1 MNATTSTSERTVD
14 VIVVGAGP
22 VGENVAGRTAS
33 AGLHTV
39 LVEAERLGGECS
51 YWACIPSKALL
62 RPLDALDAARRVTGS
77 AEAVTG
83 VLDVEKVLARRTSFT
98 SNWDDSGQ
106 VTWAEGAGIEVLRG
120 YGRLDGERRVVVT
133 TPADGD
139 VTLLARRAVVVAT
152 GSVPVEPPLD
162 GLDTTPHWGSRE
174 ATSATAVPE
183 SLAIIGG
190 GVVGVE
196 MARVYAGLGSTVTL
210 LGGDGLLARAEP
222 FAGALVAE
230 GLRANGVD
238 VRLGAR
244 ARAVST
250 GGAGRIVTLDDGST
264 VEAAELLVATGRR
277 PATEDLGLKT
287 LGLEPGMTLAVD
299 EHGRVNGVDG
309 DWLHAV
315 GDVNGRALLT
325 HQGKHQAR
333 IVGSV
338 IVSAVAGTALDS
350 SPWSAH
356 TLTADAVAVPQVVFA
371 DPQVASVGRTARQAE
386 EAGLRT
392 RVVDLDIAVAGSGL
406 HADGYTGR
414 ARFVVD
420 EDRGVLVGVTFVGQ
434 DVAELLHSAT
444 VAVAGEVPLHRLW
457 HAVPSFPTISEIW
470 LRFLEAYGL

>member
-338 IVSAVAGTALDS
+338 IAASAAGAPLDS
-350 SPWSAH
+350 SPWSPHA
-356 TLTADAVAVPQVVFA
+356 LTADTVAVPQVVFA
-371 DPQVASVGRTARQAE
+371 DPQVASVGRTASQAD

-392 RVVDLDIAVAGSGL
+392 RVVDLDIAVAGSAL
-406 HADGYTGR
+406 HADGYSGR

-457 HAVPSFPTISEIW
+457 HAVPSFPTISELW